1 MVSNSPDCSLQPDKL
16 VAKIISYEG
25 NKPKVWPLEK
35 PKYAT
40 ITPNTKLLDLVNQ
53 DSFMFFDI
61 FQLPWDW
68 LKVAPQ
74 DWENFP
80 NYQEARTFVR
90 TCKVV
95 NDAAECGIKL
105 VTDYTKI
112 LTVNEEMRKKILITV
127 DRNRK
132 MIPDMKKKP

>member
-1 MVSNSPDCSLQPDKL
+1 M
-16 VAKIISYEG
+16 
-25 NKPKVWPLEK
+25 WPLEK
-35 PKYAT
+35 PKFPT
-40 ITPNTKLLDLVNQ
+40 ITSNTKLLDLVNQ

-61 FQLPWDW
+61 LQLPWDW
-68 LKVAPQ
+68 LKVTPQ

-80 NYQEARTFVR
+80 SYQEARTFVR

-95 NDAAECGIKL
+95 NDAAERGIKL

-112 LTVNEEMRKKILITV
+112 LTVNGEMRKKILITV

-132 MIPDMKKKP
+132 MFPDMKKKTLNNN